1 MRLDE
6 SVRVIVTVDPGEGEG
21 GGVKKKLVTVD
32 GGSLTRLEGDGLGE
46 TELVSGGREGEE
58 MLVGGKDEF

>member
-1 MRLDE
+1 M
-6 SVRVIVTVDPGEGEG
+6 IVTVDPGEGEG
-21 GGVKKKLVTVD
+21 GGVKTRLVTVD